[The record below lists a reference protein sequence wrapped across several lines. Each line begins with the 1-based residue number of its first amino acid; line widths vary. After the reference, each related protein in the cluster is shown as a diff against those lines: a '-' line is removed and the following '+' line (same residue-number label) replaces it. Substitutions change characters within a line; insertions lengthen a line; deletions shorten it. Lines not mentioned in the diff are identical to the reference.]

1 PVQVLVVRGAVGEEA
16 REAHAVRFD
25 AGEEDVVLDVIEQRC
40 APPAHPA
47 VEPFGGELRE
57 DRPGRPRVEGVSGVV
72 RPEPQRVTRREP
84 AVVRRL
90 LDLFRGRLVVRLQR
104 GRDGD
109 AGFVPGVRKPEAF
122 EAFRRGDVHRAEQPD
137 PNALGRQRAAD
148 RRLPA
153 AVGFAEMKE
162 AVLDVRDARVHRR
175 PLNPRD
181 ERPAVLA
188 GLGDEH
194 VRGRVQPREIRQG
207 SLAHETL
214 QERRRELVELDEE
227 DAAIHGT
234 MLVPHCPRASRD
246 AGEPRRSGYSKRDVP
261 RRRGACP
268 GRRGGSRMRVCVQ
281 GLGYIGLPTAAMMA
295 LGGHDVVGYDVDRR
309 VLDALRDGAHHV
321 KEEPV
326 RALVLAALN
335 GGRLTLSTEVPGDA
349 DAHVICVPT
358 PTIDHK
364 PDLSYVRAA
373 ARATAPHLRPGDLVI
388 LESTVP
394 PGTMDRV
401 VVPALR
407 EAGVDP
413 DTIAVAHCPERV
425 IPGAI
430 VRELRGNARV
440 VGGRKPGDAERAA
453 DLYRSF
459 CDGEIHVTDNVT
471 AELVKVVENT
481 YRDVNIAFANELALL
496 SEELGVDA
504 HEAIALANKH
514 PRVNILAPGP
524 GVGGHC
530 IPVDPHFLSNAN
542 PF

>member
-1 PVQVLVVRGAVGEEA
+1 
-16 REAHAVRFD
+16 
-25 AGEEDVVLDVIEQRC
+25 
-40 APPAHPA
+40 
-47 VEPFGGELRE
+47 
-57 DRPGRPRVEGVSGVV
+57 
-72 RPEPQRVTRREP
+72 
-84 AVVRRL
+84 
-90 LDLFRGRLVVRLQR
+90 
-104 GRDGD
+104 
-109 AGFVPGVRKPEAF
+109 
-122 EAFRRGDVHRAEQPD
+122 
-137 PNALGRQRAAD
+137 
-148 RRLPA
+148 
-153 AVGFAEMKE
+153 
-162 AVLDVRDARVHRR
+162 
-175 PLNPRD
+175 
-181 ERPAVLA
+181 
-188 GLGDEH
+188 
-194 VRGRVQPREIRQG
+194 
-207 SLAHETL
+207 
-214 QERRRELVELDEE
+214 
-227 DAAIHGT
+227 
-234 MLVPHCPRASRD
+234 
-246 AGEPRRSGYSKRDVP
+246 
-261 RRRGACP
+261 
-268 GRRGGSRMRVCVQ
+268 MRVCVQ

-542 PF
+542 PFVTELIQTARRINERMPHVVARRIAELSPPHEGSRVAILGAAYKANVDDTRESPTERVEELLHERGYATRVFDPVADRWHVPLAASLEDAARGCDAVVLMVGHDAFAEIDPVALGALCRRRVLVDTRGFFDRDRWEDAGFEVHVLGGGRRGARRVAAAS